1 MSSIE
6 RQYKIEDLSHSY
18 DPNDLKWQLERA
30 TKDKNHLEQYISQI
44 KADLNGLKQTEYKS
58 VVVFR
63 RNINSYSKKVEY
75 FVWLEKRPQIKEI
88 EDPSVRESLLLPT
101 SKHQCFSGGAEKKT
115 AWEYAEELAG
125 EYGAEIEMVG
135 F

>member
-6 RQYKIEDLSHSY
+6 RQYKIEDLSHNY
-18 DPNDLKWQLERA
+18 DPDNLKWQLERA

-44 KADLNGLKQTEYKS
+44 KADLNGLNQTEYKS

-75 FVWLEKRPQIKEI
+75 FVWLEKRPQIVGI

-101 SKHQCFSGGAEKKT
+101 SKHLCFRGGAKKT
-115 AWEYAEELAG
+115 AREYAEELAG